1 MLSLSAVRPRE
12 AALTGARTAAT
23 IAGGRKIIDMK
34 RIYLSSFLLAL
45 VASTMLWAAPANTY
59 REMERQYWAFQPRA
73 DVEVPS
79 FDDAEAKAWVRT
91 PVDAFIL
98 AKLREEELGPASEA
112 DRATLI
118 RRATYDLTGLP
129 PTPEEVADFV
139 DDDAPDAWEKVVDRL
154 LASPRYGERWGQHW
168 LDVVRFAETEGF
180 EYDRYLPGLWRYR
193 DYVIE
198 TMNED
203 RPFNE
208 FIREQLAGDEMVEGD
223 PRAPR
228 NQELLTAAGFHRL
241 GAVRRNAGNQEV
253 ASSRNEVLTERTDIV
268 GAAFLAMTVGCA
280 RCHDHM
286 FDPIK
291 QRDYYQMQAFMAASH
306 EEDVPLEKG
315 GSSPAEWR
323 EETKKLRA
331 KLKSMRGN
339 MQLAGE
345 AERVEMEKEY
355 AALEMQLPPP
365 PSNIT
370 TIRND
375 YENRSDIHIL
385 NRGNYDQKGDQVGP
399 QVLGVLLPDGAP
411 ELPADIENPRLIL
424 ANWLADPD
432 HPLTARVAVNR
443 MWGWHFGSAI
453 INTPNDFGFMGDSPS
468 HPKLLDWLAERF
480 VQEGWRVKPLHRL
493 VMLSSTYRQAVE
505 NPQFEAMGKQ
515 KDEANRLL
523 WHASMRRLSAEE
535 VRDSMLSIAG
545 KLNTKMGGEGVM
557 LEVDPALVDLLYDP
571 TQWVVAEDPKE
582 HYRRS
587 VYLVQ
592 KRNLRLPFMEVFDQP
607 AALTTC
613 ARRDTSTH
621 APQSL
626 ELLNGS
632 IANDLAEHFAARL
645 EREAGGDRE
654 LQIERAYELAANR
667 MPTADERR
675 IALTF
680 LEQQPLR
687 EFALAVM
694 NLNAFL
700 YVN

>member
-1 MLSLSAVRPRE
+1 
-12 AALTGARTAAT
+12 
-23 IAGGRKIIDMK
+23 
-34 RIYLSSFLLAL
+34 
-45 VASTMLWAAPANTY
+45 MLWAAPANTY
-59 REMERQYWAFQPRA
+59 REMERKYWAFQPRA
-73 DVEVPS
+73 DVAVPT
-79 FDDAEAKAWVRT
+79 FDDAEGRGWVRT
-91 PVDAFIL
+91 PVDGFVL
-98 AKLREEELGPASEA
+98 AKMREQGLGPAPEA

-118 RRATYDLTGLP
+118 RRATFDLTGLP
-129 PTPEEVADFV
+129 PTPTEVADFV
-139 DDDAPDAWEKVVDRL
+139 HDESPDAWEKVVDRL

-198 TMNED
+198 TFNED
-203 RPFNE
+203 RPFNQ

-228 NQELLTAAGFHRL
+228 NRELLTAAGFHRL

-291 QRDYYQMQAFMAASH
+291 QRDYYQMQAFMAATR
-306 EEDVPLEKG
+306 EEDLPLEEG
-315 GSSPAEWR
+315 GMTPAEWR
-323 EETKKLRA
+323 DETKKLRA
-331 KLKSMRGN
+331 KLKSMRGK
-339 MQLAGE
+339 MQLVEE
-345 AERVEMEKEY
+345 AERAEMEKEY
-355 AALEMQLPPP
+355 AALEMKLPPAP
-365 PSNIT
+365 DNIT

-375 YENRSDIHIL
+375 FENMSEIHLL
-385 NRGNYDQKGDQVGP
+385 NRGNYEQKGEQVGP
-399 QVLGVLLPDGAP
+399 QVLGVLLPEGAP
-411 ELPADIENPRLIL
+411 ELPKDVENPRLIL

-443 MWGWHFGSAI
+443 MWGWHFERAL
-453 INTPNDFGFMGDSPS
+453 INTPNDFGFMGDTPS
-468 HPKLLDWLAERF
+468 HPEMLDWLAERF
-480 VQEGWRVKPLHRL
+480 VEEGWRMKPIHRL
-493 VMLSSTYRQAVE
+493 IMLSSTYRQASE
-505 NPQFEAMGKQ
+505 NPRYEAAGEE
-515 KDEANRLL
+515 KDADNRLL
-523 WHASMRRLSAEE
+523 WRASMRRLSAEE
-535 VRDSMLSIAG
+535 VRDAMLSISG
-545 KLNTKMGGEGVM
+545 KLNTKMGGESVM

-571 TQWVVAEDPKE
+571 TQWVVTDERDE

-587 VYLVQ
+587 IYLAQ

-607 AALTTC
+607 ASLTTC
-613 ARRDTSTH
+613 ARRETSTH

-626 ELLNGS
+626 ELLNGT
-632 IANDLAEHFAARL
+632 IANELAEHFAARL
-645 EREAGGDRE
+645 EREAGTDRE
-654 LQIERAYELAANR
+654 LQVERAYLLAANR
-667 MPTADERR
+667 MPTADENK
-675 IALTF
+675 IALGF
-680 LEQQPLR
+680 LEEQPLR